1 LLNVVDVASYQSST
15 FGTAGVSMAI
25 VKATES
31 TGYVNPRYAAQV
43 AHARANGLVVGHY
56 HFGHHGNDTAQVD
69 YFLKHVSLKPGDVLA
84 FDWEAAGETQ
94 ADRDAFMKYLK
105 SKAPQYR
112 VILYCNVDFWTHKDS
127 ESYVGDGLWI
137 ADPNHSA
144 GHPGIKH
151 AWLFHQYSTAGGIDH
166 SVANFA
172 NLAALKAWATGL
184 IPKPAPKPVAP
195 KPVAPKPV
203 APKPVTP
210 AAPTVATLDKRVTTL
225 EAEVKTLEAKVK

>member
-1 LLNVVDVASYQSST
+1 MLNVVDVASYQSTTFST
-15 FGTAGVSMAI
+15 SGVSMAI

-43 AHARANGLVVGHY
+43 AHARKAGLVIGHY

-69 YFLKHVSLKPGDVLA
+69 YFLKHIDLKPGDVLA

-94 ADRDAFMKYLK
+94 ADRDSFMKYLK
-105 SKAPQYR
+105 SKAPHNR
-112 VILYCNVDFWTHKDS
+112 VILYCNVDFWTHKDT

-172 NLAALKAWATGL
+172 NLTALKTWANGL
-184 IPKPAPKPVAP
+184 IPKPAPVPVKPVPKPVAP
-195 KPVAPKPV
+195 KPVAP
-203 APKPVTP
+203 TI
-210 AAPTVATLDKRVTTL
+210 DQRVTTL
-225 EAEVKTLEAKVK
+225 ETEVKALEAKVK